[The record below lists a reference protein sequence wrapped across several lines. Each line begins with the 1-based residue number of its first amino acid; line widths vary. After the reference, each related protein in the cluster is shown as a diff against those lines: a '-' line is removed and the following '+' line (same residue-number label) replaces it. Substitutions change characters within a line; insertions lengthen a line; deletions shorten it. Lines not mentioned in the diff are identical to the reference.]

1 MKCSFRW
8 LAIPALA
15 GTVLLSSCEDAVIG
29 ISIALGLVDELSGA
43 ADERRAK
50 EREDARQVL
59 YDDSVLP
66 LSAEQKFYWH
76 CMHGD
81 LAEVERLLKEGVN
94 PNFSVQV
101 DLHMR
106 ETTPLLEAAL
116 ADNEELMRL
125 LLKYGADA
133 NYRLKD
139 GATILHSYLLRT
151 RLSDSDI
158 VELLCEAG
166 ADVNAADNAGYVP
179 LHYCLEAKIV
189 DYVIDAHYRCE
200 KVLRRFGV
208 RDGVPYPGLFSIAE
222 KKFLEQKLGAPS
234 DGIAPEVQAFAA
246 LLHTCDKRIPFDES
260 AVRAHLATL
269 DASPRKAQMLQEL
282 LNEAADDAVMSA
294 LVLQAGADPML
305 LSNYA
310 FTQALPHAELFYGD
324 AEQRKRLSIDFLHE
338 KVENLVDEKLQVFI
352 DKFFTQC
359 NRSVNERDS
368 LGNTLLLAD
377 LRKKERC
384 YYTSVDVHLR
394 NGADVNAAAHDGIT
408 PIMLAE
414 SIEMKPL
421 LKAGADVLAVDA
433 AGNSVLHHFA
443 SRYDRW
449 GEDAWEMATVLAAG
463 ASPDAKNHDGKTPS
477 DLLREQGGRHKWDIL
492 THSPIEYAFYKSQYA
507 LLLEQMKAALEMLEK
522 RSATTVRTH

>member
-1 MKCSFRW
+1 M
-8 LAIPALA
+8 
-15 GTVLLSSCEDAVIG
+15 G
-29 ISIALGLVDELSGA
+29 ISIALGLVDALSGA
-43 ADERRAK
+43 PDERRAK
-50 EREDARQVL
+50 EREDARQAL

-76 CMHGD
+76 CMHGE

-94 PNFSVQV
+94 PNFSVLV
-101 DLHMR
+101 DLHMC

-116 ADNEELMRL
+116 VDNEELMRL
-125 LLKYGADA
+125 LLKYGADV
-133 NYRLKD
+133 NYRLKN

-179 LHYCLEAKIV
+179 LHYCHEHKL
-189 DYVIDAHYRCE
+189 IDNMLDGHYRCE
-200 KVLRRFGV
+200 KVLRRFGAS
-208 RDGVPYPGLFSIAE
+208 DSVPYPGLFSIAE
-222 KKFLEQKLGAPS
+222 KKFLNQELGAPA
-234 DGIAPEVQAFAA
+234 DIAPEVQAYAA

-260 AVRAHLATL
+260 SVRAHLATL
-269 DASPRKAQMLQEL
+269 DSSPRKAQMLQEL
-282 LNEAADDAVMSA
+282 LNEAAGDAAMSA
-294 LVLQAGADPML
+294 LLLQAGADPML

-310 FTQALPHAELFYGD
+310 FRQALPHAELFYGD

-338 KVENLVDEKLQVFI
+338 KVENLGDEKLQVFI
-352 DKFFTQC
+352 DKFFTQS

-368 LGNTLLLAD
+368 LGDTLLLAD
-377 LRKKERC
+377 LRKKEQC

-421 LKAGADVLAVDA
+421 LKAGADVLAVDV

-449 GEDAWEMATVLAAG
+449 GYDSDELAAVLAAG

-477 DLLREQGGRHKWDIL
+477 DLLRERGIRYKWDIL
-492 THSPIEYAFYKSQYA
+492 SVLSIERGHYKTSYAT
-507 LLLEQMKAALEMLEK
+507 LLRDMNEALEMLDSSKKEHK
-522 RSATTVRTH
+522 

>member
-1 MKCSFRW
+1 MSMKCSVRL

-15 GTVLLSSCEDAVIG
+15 GTVLLSSCEDAVMG
-29 ISIALGLVDELSGA
+29 ISIALGLVDALSGA
-43 ADERRAK
+43 PDERRAK
-50 EREDARQVL
+50 EREDARQAL

-76 CMHGD
+76 CMHGE
-81 LAEVERLLKEGVN
+81 LAEVERLLKEGAN

-101 DLHMR
+101 DLHMY

-116 ADNEELMRL
+116 VDNEELMRL
-125 LLKYGADA
+125 LIKYGADV

-139 GATILHSYLLRT
+139 GATILHTYLLRT

-179 LHYCLEAKIV
+179 LHYCHEHKLI
-189 DYVIDAHYRCE
+189 DNMLDAHYRCE
-200 KVLRRFGV
+200 KVLRRFGAS
-208 RDGVPYPGLFSIAE
+208 DSVPYPGLFSIAE
-222 KKFLEQKLGAPS
+222 KKFLNQELGAPA
-234 DGIAPEVQAFAA
+234 DGIAPEVQAYAA

-260 AVRAHLATL
+260 SVRAHLATL
-269 DASPRKAQMLQEL
+269 DSSPRKAQMLQEL
-282 LNEAADDAVMSA
+282 LNEAAGDAAMSA
-294 LVLQAGADPML
+294 LLLQAGADPML

-310 FTQALPHAELFYGD
+310 FRQALPHAELFYGN
-324 AEQRKRLSIDFLHE
+324 AEQRRRLSIDFLHE
-338 KVENLVDEKLQVFI
+338 KVENLGDEELQVFI

-368 LGNTLLLAD
+368 MGNTLLLAD
-377 LRKKERC
+377 LRKKEQC

-449 GEDAWEMATVLAAG
+449 GYDSDELAAVLAAG

-477 DLLREQGGRHKWDIL
+477 DLLRERGIHYKWDIL
-492 THSPIEYAFYKSQYA
+492 SELSNERDRYKNSYAT
-507 LLLEQMKAALEMLEK
+507 LLQDMNAALEMLEK
-522 RSATTVRTH
+522 EKVAEN

>member
-1 MKCSFRW
+1 M
-8 LAIPALA
+8 
-15 GTVLLSSCEDAVIG
+15 G
-29 ISIALGLVDELSGA
+29 ISIALGLVDALSGA
-43 ADERRAK
+43 PDERRAK
-50 EREDARQVL
+50 EREDARQAL

-76 CMHGD
+76 CMHGE

-101 DLHMR
+101 DLHMC

-116 ADNEELMRL
+116 VDNEELMRL
-125 LLKYGADA
+125 LLKYGADV

-139 GATILHSYLLRT
+139 GATILHTYLLRT

-179 LHYCLEAKIV
+179 LHYCHEHKLI
-189 DYVIDAHYRCE
+189 DNMLDAHYRCE
-200 KVLRRFGV
+200 KVLRRFGAS
-208 RDGVPYPGLFSIAE
+208 DSVPYPGLFSIAE
-222 KKFLEQKLGAPS
+222 KKFLNQKPGAPA
-234 DGIAPEVQAFAA
+234 DGIAPEVQAYAA

-260 AVRAHLATL
+260 SVRAHLAAL
-269 DASPRKAQMLQEL
+269 HASPRKAQMLQEL
-282 LNEAADDAVMSA
+282 LNEAAGDAAMSA
-294 LVLQAGADPML
+294 LLLQAGADPML

-310 FTQALPHAELFYGD
+310 FRQALPHAELFYGD
-324 AEQRKRLSIDFLHE
+324 AEQRRRLSIEFLHE
-338 KVENLVDEKLQVFI
+338 KVEGVKDEELQVFI
-352 DKFFTQC
+352 DTFFTQC

-368 LGNTLLLAD
+368 LGNTLFLAD
-377 LRKKERC
+377 LRQKERS

-394 NGADVNAAAHDGIT
+394 NGADVNAVAHDGIT

-414 SIEMKPL
+414 CIEMKPL

-477 DLLREQGGRHKWDIL
+477 DLLRERGIRYKWDIL
-492 THSPIEYAFYKSQYA
+492 SELSIERGHYKTSYDI
-507 LLLEQMKAALEMLEK
+507 LLRYMNEALEMLDSSK
-522 RSATTVRTH
+522 KGK

>member
-1 MKCSFRW
+1 MKCLNRLFF
-8 LAIPALA
+8 IPALA
-15 GTVLLSSCEDAVIG
+15 GTLLLSSCEEAVYGVVIMLG
-29 ISIALGLVDELSGA
+29 IIDEVTGS

-50 EREDARQVL
+50 EREEARQAL

-76 CMHGD
+76 CMHGE

-94 PNFSVQV
+94 PNFSVLV
-101 DLHMR
+101 DLHMC

-116 ADNEELMRL
+116 VDNEELMRL
-125 LLKYGADA
+125 LLKYGADV

-139 GATILHSYLLRT
+139 GATILHTYLR
-151 RLSDSDI
+151 RIGLSDSDI

-179 LHYCLEAKIV
+179 LHYCQEAKIE

-200 KVLRRFGV
+200 KVLRRFGA
-208 RDGVPYPGLFSIAE
+208 RDSVPYPGFLSIAE
-222 KKFLEQKLGAPS
+222 KKFLEQKLGATS
-234 DGIAPEVQAFAA
+234 DGIAPEVQAYAA
-246 LLHTCDKRIPFDES
+246 LLHTCDKQIPFDES

-269 DASPRKAQMLQEL
+269 DSSPRKAQLLQEL
-282 LNEAADDAVMSA
+282 LNEAAGDAAMSA

-310 FTQALPHAELFYGD
+310 FRQALPHAELFYGD
-324 AEQRKRLSIDFLHE
+324 AEQRMRLSIDFLHE

-368 LGNTLLLAD
+368 LGDTLMLAD
-377 LRKKERC
+377 LRKKEGS
-384 YYTSVDVHLR
+384 YYASVDVHLL

-414 SIEMKPL
+414 SIEMEPL

-449 GEDAWEMATVLAAG
+449 GYDSDELAAVLAAG

-477 DLLREQGGRHKWDIL
+477 DLLRERGIRYKWDIL
-492 THSPIEYAFYKSQYA
+492 SELSIERGQYKTSYAT
-507 LLLEQMKAALEMLEK
+507 LLQDMNEALEMLDSSKKEHK
-522 RSATTVRTH
+522 